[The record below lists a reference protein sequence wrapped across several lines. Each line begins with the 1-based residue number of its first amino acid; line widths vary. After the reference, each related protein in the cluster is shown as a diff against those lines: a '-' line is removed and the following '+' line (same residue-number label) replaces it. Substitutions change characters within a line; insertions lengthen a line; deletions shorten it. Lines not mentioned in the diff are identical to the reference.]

1 MNQSAGAEVK
11 NPGTKLGVHSNSF
24 CPSALAPMQDVTG
37 LPFMT
42 LISKRG
48 EPDIFFTEFF
58 RVHANSRLDPAILS
72 SLTQNPTNRP
82 VFAQIIGENTE
93 DIKRTILELKKF
105 PIAGVDLNMGC
116 PAPRVYRK
124 NVGGAL
130 LKDPGK
136 IAHIL
141 RSMRANW
148 TGNLTVK
155 MRIGFEDDRNFEE
168 TLKVILK
175 NKINLLSLHV
185 RTVKGG
191 YNTIPQYNYV
201 EKAIE
206 ILGDDCPVLVNGSIE
221 TAEDAWKL
229 KQEIGVFGVMIG
241 RAAIRNPWI
250 FRQIREVSNGQT
262 PFAPQRTDLHR
273 YCLDL
278 YEELSHPE
286 INELKMVSRMKKFLN
301 YICLSLDDGGVF
313 LKQMRHALT
322 KKQLFSVFESHLL
335 ADSKSKLYIPNRP
348 QVQVLK
354 PNPLLMS

>member
-1 MNQSAGAEVK
+1 MNQSAGAEVQ
-11 NPGTKLGVHSNSF
+11 NPGTKLVVHSNSF

-130 LKDPGK
+130 LKDLGK

-141 RSMRANW
+141 LSMRANW
-148 TGNLTVK
+148 TGNLT
-155 MRIGFEDDRNFEE
+155 M
-168 TLKVILK
+168 
-175 NKINLLSLHV
+175 
-185 RTVKGG
+185 
-191 YNTIPQYNYV
+191 
-201 EKAIE
+201 
-206 ILGDDCPVLVNGSIE
+206 
-221 TAEDAWKL
+221 
-229 KQEIGVFGVMIG
+229 
-241 RAAIRNPWI
+241 
-250 FRQIREVSNGQT
+250 
-262 PFAPQRTDLHR
+262 
-273 YCLDL
+273 
-278 YEELSHPE
+278 
-286 INELKMVSRMKKFLN
+286 
-301 YICLSLDDGGVF
+301 
-313 LKQMRHALT
+313 
-322 KKQLFSVFESHLL
+322 
-335 ADSKSKLYIPNRP
+335 
-348 QVQVLK
+348 
-354 PNPLLMS
+354 